1 MRNAQSHRE
10 LFAPFRPV
18 AVKRMF
24 GGAGIYADGHCFAIE
39 LDGEVYLKVDEA
51 SRAAFEAAGSRPAV
65 YVAKGKPME
74 MSKWRLPAAAYD
86 DKQKLKRWAS
96 LGLEA
101 ARRAA
106 AARANRKRKARA

>member
-1 MRNAQSHRE
+1 MRNAESHRE
-10 LFAPFRPV
+10 LFAPFGPV

-24 GGAGIYADGHCFAIE
+24 GGAGIYADGLCFAIE

-51 SRAAFEAAGSRPAV
+51 SRAAFAAAGSRPAV

-74 MSKWRLPAAAYD
+74 MSYWRLPAATYD
-86 DKQKLKRWAS
+86 DEDELRRWAA

-106 AARANRKRKARA
+106 AAKTKPKRKARA